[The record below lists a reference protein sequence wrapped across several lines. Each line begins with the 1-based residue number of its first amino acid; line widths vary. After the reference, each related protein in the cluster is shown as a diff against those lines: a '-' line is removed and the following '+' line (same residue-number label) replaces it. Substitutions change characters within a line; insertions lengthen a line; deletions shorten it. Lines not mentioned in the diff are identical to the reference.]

1 MNIIGCLNNFITS
14 SRKWK
19 TCTKYLL
26 YFRFKLPYHFLPF
39 TVLIKISK
47 YFRNHRRS
55 CVFVTSSHECGNTLA
70 HNRNSFNR
78 GPIVCKNGKEEGP
91 DGGCVRHRESTASS
105 RCLRAFL
112 KCCDPRCL
120 HRLCRDEKVERA
132 KTVEKPEKPET
143 RRTRTTYSLLRHQRA
158 APMRGWLSKEEKKG
172 K

>member
-14 SRKWK
+14 SRILILAPNIFY
-19 TCTKYLL
+19 TFGSNYQ
-26 YFRFKLPYHFLPF
+26 YHFFLF

-47 YFRNHRRS
+47 YFRDHRRS
-55 CVFVTSSHECGNTLA
+55 CVFVTSFYECGNTFA
-70 HNRNSFNR
+70 RNRNSFNR
-78 GPIVCKNGKEEGP
+78 GPTVCKNGKEEGRN
-91 DGGCVRHRESTASS
+91 GGCVRHRESTASS

-143 RRTRTTYSLLRHQRA
+143 RRTRTTYSLLRHERA
-158 APMRGWLSKEEKKG
+158 APMRG
-172 K
+172 